1 MGKRIRDKESALPN
15 ENATHHAHP
24 GRVWGI
30 LHIIKYHHWRHVKR
44 RLTQKRHGCAG
55 RNDASY
61 RDGIPENVD
70 DPVHDNSVHYEPN
83 TTLSNAEENVEHSTQ
98 PAKSSIKSRL
108 KALIQDELSKK
119 KGRHKRSSTCPT
131 KSQLTRADSIHH
143 LEADPLTELLSTAE
157 SPEPVLETFQNH
169 SAADTLEV
177 MSPVFSKKPVTNN
190 EKCVDCGTM
199 FSSDILE
206 KNMDHKHHKQCTNT
220 SNFFSSPNEGDP
232 EEKLINAKILTTDV
246 SPHLFKD
253 FLDALDIINT
263 NKDYLLNYIQDPGS
277 PLPFH
282 SHNELK
288 FSGKRRSNSI
298 SFPVFASSSGS
309 KDSEHG
315 QVINKMV
322 DDWFDAKGEN
332 KKSSMFDFTEDYHPP
347 SQCISTSGKVDQY
360 LNPGFATS
368 VSSQDPNHVKT
379 NHFKD
384 LRHKLKR
391 LIEENKNEKYRITM
405 DAVLDKIPRGSNLSK
420 NVKKLFHDKFKDP
433 TTNGEG
439 KESARSG
446 FRRSLSSNSFNK
458 RQLSMRTSSL
468 KESSRIYSQLYET
481 CFNTDIKYPK
491 PEKLKLKAEDKNSI
505 LKTPKSFKRF
515 LSLPNLKSYFHQSE
529 EHSVPSSPQSSN
541 KQFCEKIRST
551 SFNDEKRSIEIG
563 DDLKSHVLPTTFA
576 DNIILESILNAD
588 QKNLLVRSASRVGL
602 DAAINEGKDD
612 MTVAIDAVRNLRD
625 SDAAPSSGQDTGPA
639 TESSAIQVDANSV
652 ISSVACFLD
661 AMFEIDKLNATEESE
676 LQPGPADEMDGDV
689 AEQQEP
695 EVDHTEVAENEDSF
709 MKFGNLSKSFNY
721 EIPYIEV
728 EESHKAAYNYVK
740 KVLELSGFN
749 ANESNG
755 IWYSNNQL
763 VDPSIYE
770 ELEGC
775 LLLDPD
781 CSGNCDEDGQ
791 CNHMLLFDIINE
803 GLLEIFGKSYSYYP
817 RPLSSLSHVHPLPI
831 GDNVLHKVW
840 TLIRWYLNSP
850 SSEVYASLDYYV
862 SRDLAKNDGWMNLQ
876 FDSEFVGLELDDFI
890 FDDLL
895 DEIIFT
901 LT

>member
-1 MGKRIRDKESALPN
+1 MGKRIRDKQSALPN
-15 ENATHHAHP
+15 GNATHHAHP

-44 RLTQKRHGCAG
+44 KLTQKRHGCAG

-70 DPVHDNSVHYEPN
+70 DPVHDMSVNYEPN
-83 TTLSNAEENVEHSTQ
+83 STLSNAEGNLEHSTQ

-108 KALIQDELSKK
+108 KALIQDELSRK

-143 LEADPLTELLSTAE
+143 LETDPLSELSLTAE

-169 SAADTLEV
+169 NAVDTLEV
-177 MSPVFSKKPVTNN
+177 MSPVFSNKPVTNN
-190 EKCVDCGTM
+190 DKCVDCGTM
-199 FSSDILE
+199 FSMDILE
-206 KNMDHKHHKQCTNT
+206 QNMNHKHHKQCTNT
-220 SNFFSSPNEGDP
+220 NNFSSPNEGDP

-288 FSGKRRSNSI
+288 FSGKRRSKSI

-309 KDSEHG
+309 KESEHG

-322 DDWFDAKGEN
+322 DDWFDAKGET

-347 SQCISTSGKVDQY
+347 SQSTSTSSKADQY

-368 VSSQDPNHVKT
+368 VSSQVPTHVKT

-384 LRHKLKR
+384 LRHKLKH

-405 DAVLDKIPRGSNLSK
+405 DAVIDKIPRGSNLSK
-420 NVKKLFHDKFKDP
+420 NVKKLMHDKFKDP

-439 KESARSG
+439 KDSARSG
-446 FRRSLSSNSFNK
+446 FGRSLSSNSLRK

-468 KESSRIYSQLYET
+468 KESSGIYSQLYET

-491 PEKLKLKAEDKNSI
+491 PEKLKLKAEEKNSI

-529 EHSVPSSPQSSN
+529 EPSVPSSPQSST
-541 KQFCEKIRST
+541 KLFGEKFRST

-576 DNIILESILNAD
+576 DNTILESIFNAD
-588 QKNLLVRSASRVGL
+588 QKNLLVRSASRLGL
-602 DAAINEGKDD
+602 DAAINEEKDD
-612 MTVAIDAVRNLRD
+612 MSILSDGIGNLRD
-625 SDAAPSSGQDTGPA
+625 SDAAASFEQDTGPA
-639 TESSAIQVDANSV
+639 TESSAMQVDANSV

-661 AMFEIDKLNATEESE
+661 AMFDATEESE
-676 LQPGPADEMDGDV
+676 LQPRPADEVDGDV

-695 EVDHTEVAENEDSF
+695 EVDHAEMAENEENF
-709 MKFGNLSKSFNY
+709 PKIGNLNKCFNY
-721 EIPYIEV
+721 EIPHIEV

-749 ANESNG
+749 ANEPNG

-781 CSGNCDEDGQ
+781 CSGNCDEEGQ

-803 GLLEIFGKSYSYYP
+803 GLLQIFGKSYSYYP
-817 RPLSSLSHVHPLPI
+817 RPLSSLSHIHPLPI
-831 GDNVLHKVW
+831 GDNILHKVW

>member
-1 MGKRIRDKESALPN
+1 MGKRIRDKQSALPN
-15 ENATHHAHP
+15 GNATHPAHP

-44 RLTQKRHGCAG
+44 RLIQKKHGCAG

-70 DPVHDNSVHYEPN
+70 DSVHDMSVHYEPN
-83 TTLSNAEENVEHSTQ
+83 TTLSNAEENLQHSTQ

-143 LEADPLTELLSTAE
+143 LEADPLTELLLTAE
-157 SPEPVLETFQNH
+157 SSEPVLETFQNH
-169 SAADTLEV
+169 NAADTLEAL
-177 MSPVFSKKPVTNN
+177 SPVFSNRPVTNN
-190 EKCVDCGTM
+190 DKCVDCGTM

-206 KNMDHKHHKQCTNT
+206 QNMDHKHHKQCTNT
-220 SNFFSSPNEGDP
+220 YNLSSPNESDP

-288 FSGKRRSNSI
+288 FSGKRRSKSI

-332 KKSSMFDFTEDYHPP
+332 KKSSMFDFTEDYHQP
-347 SQCISTSGKVDQY
+347 SQSISASHKVDQY

-368 VSSQDPNHVKT
+368 VSSQVPNHVKT

-384 LRHKLKR
+384 LRHKLKH

-405 DAVLDKIPRGSNLSK
+405 DAVIDKIPRGSNLSK
-420 NVKKLFHDKFKDP
+420 NVKKLINDKFKDP
-433 TTNGEG
+433 AINGER
-439 KESARSG
+439 KDSARSG
-446 FRRSLSSNSFNK
+446 FGRSLSFNSLK
-458 RQLSMRTSSL
+458 RQQSMRTSSL
-468 KESSRIYSQLYET
+468 KESSRVYSQLYET
-481 CFNTDIKYPK
+481 CFNTDIKYPTK
-491 PEKLKLKAEDKNSI
+491 PEKLKLKEEEKNSI

-529 EHSVPSSPQSSN
+529 EPSVPSSPQSST
-541 KQFCEKIRST
+541 KQFGEKIRST

-576 DNIILESILNAD
+576 DNTILESIFNAD
-588 QKNLLVRSASRVGL
+588 QKNLLLRSASRSGL
-602 DAAINEGKDD
+602 DAASNEGKDD
-612 MTVAIDAVRNLRD
+612 TSIPIDGIGNLRD
-625 SDAAPSSGQDTGPA
+625 SDADASPEQDNEPA
-639 TESSAIQVDANSV
+639 TESSAMQVDANSV
-652 ISSVACFLD
+652 IPSVACFLN
-661 AMFEIDKLNATEESE
+661 AMFEFDKLNATE
-676 LQPGPADEMDGDV
+676 G
-689 AEQQEP
+689 
-695 EVDHTEVAENEDSF
+695 
-709 MKFGNLSKSFNY
+709 
-721 EIPYIEV
+721 
-728 EESHKAAYNYVK
+728 
-740 KVLELSGFN
+740 
-749 ANESNG
+749 
-755 IWYSNNQL
+755 
-763 VDPSIYE
+763 
-770 ELEGC
+770 
-775 LLLDPD
+775 
-781 CSGNCDEDGQ
+781 
-791 CNHMLLFDIINE
+791 
-803 GLLEIFGKSYSYYP
+803 IFGP
-817 RPLSSLSHVHPLPI
+817 FILVHCNISSLS
-831 GDNVLHKVW
+831 
-840 TLIRWYLNSP
+840 
-850 SSEVYASLDYYV
+850 
-862 SRDLAKNDGWMNLQ
+862 
-876 FDSEFVGLELDDFI
+876 
-890 FDDLL
+890 
-895 DEIIFT
+895 
-901 LT
+901 